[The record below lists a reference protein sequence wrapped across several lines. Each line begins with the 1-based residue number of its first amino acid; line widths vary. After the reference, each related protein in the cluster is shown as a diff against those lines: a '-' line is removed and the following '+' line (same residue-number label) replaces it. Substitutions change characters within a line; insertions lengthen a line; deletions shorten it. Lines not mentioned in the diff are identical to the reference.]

1 MTGLVSMDIAQLEA
15 MLKDMGQP
23 RFRAKQ
29 VFQWL
34 SRGER
39 PQNMTNLPKEL
50 RSKLSDIHFDGAE
63 IYDKFVSKKDGTIK
77 YWLCSHFR
85 TATILWK
92 AVLCATIMEIPCAYP
107 HNRL

>member
-63 IYDKFVSKKDGTIK
+63 IYDKFVSKKRRYDKISVLAFGRQ
-77 YWLCSHFR
+77 YCGRRAYALP
-85 TATILWK
+85 LWK
-92 AVLCATIMEIPCAYP
+92 YHVHIHTS
-107 HNRL
+107 RL

>member
-34 SRGER
+34 SRG
-39 PQNMTNLPKEL
+39 
-50 RSKLSDIHFDGAE
+50 
-63 IYDKFVSKKDGTIK
+63 
-77 YWLCSHFR
+77 
-85 TATILWK
+85 
-92 AVLCATIMEIPCAYP
+92 
-107 HNRL
+107 